1 MSLENGKNRS
11 WRETLVACTHPKVL
25 AMLFLGFSSGLPL
38 YLIFSSLSAW
48 LTQAGVSKASVTF
61 FSWAALGYS
70 FKFIWA
76 PLVDLLP
83 LPFLTRLL
91 GRRRGWLLLSQVL
104 VAVAI
109 MWMGMTNPV
118 GSSGGLTVMALAAV
132 MLGFSAATQDI
143 VIDAYRIESS
153 IESMQALLASTYIA
167 GYRIGM
173 LVSGAGSLYLA
184 GWLGSSKGLYVYSA
198 WKYTYLIM
206 GVIMLTGIITTLCI
220 SEPGQSKERKY
231 SDYSTEQY
239 LRIVLLFAAATVTFA
254 LAFFFSGSISD
265 ELKKLVED
273 HFPVAGV
280 LVGLGVEILRF
291 LSAVLIAGF
300 VCRLLV
306 QLKLVAWEM
315 VHQVYVRPVLD
326 FFTRYEVKAAV
337 LLLMLIGCYRISD
350 VVMGVVANVF
360 YLELGFS
367 TIDIANI
374 SKTFGL
380 LMTIAG
386 GFLGGVL
393 TVRYGVIKILFL
405 GALLSAATN
414 LLFMTLAKAGANL
427 SLLTV
432 VIMADNLSGGIATTA
447 FVAFL
452 SSLTS
457 VSFTAMQYA
466 IFSSVMLLFPKTIGG
481 YSGTIA
487 ENFGYE
493 TFFLITACMG
503 IPVLLLVWLVRDYVD
518 KGKESTES

>member
-1 MSLENGKNRS
+1 MSLGNGENLS
-11 WRETLVACTHPKVL
+11 WRETFAACTHPKVVT
-25 AMLFLGFSSGLPL
+25 MLFLGFSSGLPL

-83 LPFLTRLL
+83 LPVLTRLL
-91 GRRRGWLLLSQVL
+91 GRRRGWLLFSQVL
-104 VAVAI
+104 VAAAI
-109 MWMGMTNPV
+109 MWMGLTNPV
-118 GSSGGLTVMALAAV
+118 AHSSGLTVMALAAV

-153 IESMQALLASTYIA
+153 VESMQALLASTYIA

-184 GWLGSSKGLYVYSA
+184 GWLGSSKGLYLYSA
-198 WKYTYLIM
+198 WKNTYLIM
-206 GVIMLTGIITTLCI
+206 GLIMLTGVITTLCI
-220 SEPGQSKERKY
+220 SEPSRSKSRKY
-231 SDYSTEQY
+231 SEYSTGQY
-239 LRIVLLFAAATVTFA
+239 LRIVLLFAVATATFA
-254 LAFFFSGSISD
+254 LSFFYSGSLSAA
-265 ELKKLVED
+265 LKDIVLD
-273 HFPVAGV
+273 YFPVT
-280 LVGLGVEILRF
+280 GLMIGFVVEILRF
-291 LSAVLIAGF
+291 LSSVTVAGLI
-300 VCRLLV
+300 CRV
-306 QLKLVAWEM
+306 MVSFKLVEWGI
-315 VHQVYVRPVLD
+315 VRNVYVRPVLD
-326 FFTRYEVKAAV
+326 FFNRYEVKAAV

-360 YLELGFS
+360 YLDLGFS
-367 TIDIANI
+367 TIDIASI

-380 LMTIAG
+380 IMTIAG
-386 GFLGGVL
+386 GILGGVL

-405 GALLSAATN
+405 GAVLSAATN
-414 LLFMTLAKAGANL
+414 LLFMTLAKAGADL
-427 SLLTV
+427 TLLTV

-466 IFSSVMLLFPKTIGG
+466 IFSSVMLLFPKAIGG

-487 ENFGYE
+487 EAFGYE

-503 IPVLLLVWLVRDYVD
+503 IPVLFLVWLVRGYAD
-518 KGKESTES
+518 KKV